1 MQTWIYKGSRKA
13 HTYLYV
19 IKEQDFSAVPNA
31 LLRLLG
37 ELQPVMQVELS
48 SKRQLAQVD
57 VTAVIEQ
64 LQTQGYFLQLPPG
77 TPSTEKPC

>member
-19 IKEQDFSAVPNA
+19 IKERDFSAVPDA

-37 ELQPVMQVELS
+37 ELQLVIQVELS

-77 TPSTEKPC
+77 TPSTDNPC